1 MLRRA
6 VATALEAGLDPV
18 IVVLGHESDR
28 ARAELA
34 GSSCTTLVNP
44 EYIGLLVTN
53 HIGWFMLGGAAG
65 LMTLGIVW
73 MRKIVNIDV

>member
-1 MLRRA
+1 GRLSA
-6 VATALEAGLDPV
+6 W
-18 IVVLGHESDR
+18 VLTLLPFLI
-28 ARAELA
+28 AAYM
-34 GSSCTTLVNP
+34 TLVNP

>member
-1 MLRRA
+1 
-6 VATALEAGLDPV
+6 
-18 IVVLGHESDR
+18 VLTLLPF
-28 ARAELA
+28 AIAA
-34 GSSCTTLVNP
+34 YMTLVNP

-65 LMTLGIVW
+65 LMTLGILW